1 MQLDNESTFDA
12 KVQVA
17 DLMKDELR
25 GVVIVKSTFD
35 IHPDGRLTVSDAPMP
50 MVLDRLETPFG
61 EIHGELFFNKQGAD
75 VCLLGSVKRKAPVK
89 EAWLRLVVGERVD
102 ELVVYGDRF
111 WLPRVHGPGLEPSAP
126 HPFTELPLGYHY
138 TYGGSSEYN
147 GMDVALADNPV
158 GRGYYIDQEQAEK
171 NRLPNIEPARGPHV
185 RHWDDKGEIVGW
197 GPYPMYWGLRASR
210 SVDID
215 DRSKMVSKIHPRLFN
230 HAHPRLCIPKLH
242 PGQPIQ
248 VYGMREHP
256 FELRVPELP
265 VQVELMLGERSTPL
279 DAPIDGVFAW
289 VDAKKLVVTQRA
301 RFGYQMRAKEI
312 RKVTVRPAH
321 PYS

>member
-1 MQLDNESTFDA
+1 MKLDNESTFDA

-25 GVVIVKSTFD
+25 GAVIVKSTFD
-35 IHPDGRLTVSDAPMP
+35 IHPDGRLTVSEEPMP
-50 MVLDRLETPFG
+50 LVLDRLETPFG
-61 EIHGELFFNKQGAD
+61 EFHGELFFRKQGAD
-75 VCLLGSVKRKAPVK
+75 VCLLGSVRRKTPVTQ
-89 EAWLRLVVGERVD
+89 ARLRVVVGDRVD
-102 ELVVYGDRF
+102 ELVVWGDRF
-111 WLPRVHGPGLEPSAP
+111 WLPRVHGPGLEPSDP
-126 HPFTELPLGYHY
+126 HPFTELPLSYHY
-138 TYGGSSEYN
+138 AYGGRSEYN
-147 GMDVALADNPV
+147 GMEVALADNPV
-158 GRGYYIDQEQAEK
+158 GRGYYVEQDQAEK
-171 NRLPNIEPARGPHV
+171 NRLPNIEPAEGPPV
-185 RHWDDKGEIVGW
+185 RQWSDKGSIAGW
-197 GPYPMYWGLRASR
+197 GPYPMYWGLRAQS

-215 DRSKMVSKIHPRLFN
+215 EDRAMVSKIHPRLFN
-230 HAHPRLCIPKLH
+230 HAHPRLCVPELR

-265 VQVELMLGERSTPL
+265 VQVDLQLGQSTTPL

-301 RFGYQMRAKEI
+301 RFGYQMRAKEL

-321 PYS
+321 SYS